1 MVVSLY
7 QIVAGLYLIASV
19 AAAAGYSLSHQG
31 LARVAV
37 STLVLGWGLHVLGF
51 ATLHTLDPAPP
62 LTDPGVLLSFMACVG
77 VGAFL
82 FMLRRRRLLGLV
94 AFVAPLAFISVFFGQ
109 LRFGAADA
117 SGVTS
122 SGLLEHAHVLL
133 ASAGLALLA
142 LGSLAGELF
151 LVEHGRL
158 KRKRGP
164 QLGGLLPSL
173 EALDRASAAALL
185 VGFSLLSL
193 GVVSGGI
200 WIQRFGSFSGSDGH
214 ELAFALFWM
223 VYAGL
228 VVQRCGA
235 RASARQ
241 CAIGSVAGFVLLMLG
256 LLGSELLS

>member
-82 FMLRRRRLLGLV
+82 LMLRRRRLLGLV

-151 LVEHGRL
+151 LVEHG
-158 KRKRGP
+158 
-164 QLGGLLPSL
+164 
-173 EALDRASAAALL
+173 
-185 VGFSLLSL
+185 
-193 GVVSGGI
+193 
-200 WIQRFGSFSGSDGH
+200 
-214 ELAFALFWM
+214 LA
-223 VYAGL
+223 
-228 VVQRCGA
+228 
-235 RASARQ
+235 
-241 CAIGSVAGFVLLMLG
+241 
-256 LLGSELLS
+256 

>member
-1 MVVSLY
+1 MAISLY

-82 FMLRRRRLLGLV
+82 LMLRRRRLLGLV

-228 VVQRCGA
+228 VVQRFGA

-256 LLGSELLS
+256 LLGSEWLS

>member
-19 AAAAGYSLSHQG
+19 AAAAGYSLSHPG

-51 ATLHTLDPAPP
+51 ATLHTLDPAPQ

-82 FMLRRRRLLGLV
+82 LLLRRRRLLGLV

-109 LRFGAADA
+109 LRFAAAGD
-117 SGVTS
+117 SGVAPP
-122 SGLLEHAHVLL
+122 GLLEHAHVLL

-151 LVEHGRL
+151 LVEHRRL
-158 KRKRGP
+158 KRKRGA
-164 QLGGLLPSL
+164 QRGGLLPSL
-173 EALDRASAAALL
+173 EALDRASSVALL

-200 WIQRFGSFSGSDGH
+200 WIQRFGSLSGSAGH
-214 ELAFALFWM
+214 ELAFALFWV

-228 VVQRCGA
+228 VVQRFGA

-241 CAIGSVAGFVLLMLG
+241 CAIGSVTGFVLLMLG
-256 LLGSELLS
+256 LLGSEWLS

>member
-1 MVVSLY
+1 MVESLY

-19 AAAAGYSLSHQG
+19 AAAAAYSLSHQG

-37 STLVLGWGLHVLGF
+37 STLILGWGLHVLGF

-82 FMLRRRRLLGLV
+82 LLLRKRRLLGLV

-109 LRFGAADA
+109 LRFAAAGDSGGA
-117 SGVTS
+117 SP
-122 SGLLEHAHVLL
+122 GLLEHAHVLL
-133 ASAGLALLA
+133 ASAGIAFLA

-151 LVEHGRL
+151 LVEHRRL

-164 QLGGLLPSL
+164 QRGGLLPSL
-173 EALDRASAAALL
+173 EALDRASSVALL
-185 VGFSLLSL
+185 MGFSLLSL
-193 GVVSGGI
+193 GVVSGWI
-200 WIQRFGSFSGSDGH
+200 WIQRFGSLSGSDVH
-214 ELAFALFWM
+214 VLAFALFWV

-228 VVQRCGA
+228 VVQRFGV

-241 CAIGSVAGFVLLMLG
+241 CAIGSLAGFVLLMLG
-256 LLGSELLS
+256 LLGSEWLL

>member
-1 MVVSLY
+1 
-7 QIVAGLYLIASV
+7 
-19 AAAAGYSLSHQG
+19 
-31 LARVAV
+31 VAV
-37 STLVLGWGLHVLGF
+37 SALVLGWGLHVLGF

-62 LTDPGVLLSFMACVG
+62 LTDPGGLLSFMACVA
-77 VGAFL
+77 VGGFL
-82 FMLRRRRLLGLV
+82 LLLRRRRLLGLV
-94 AFVAPLAFISVFFGQ
+94 AFVAPVAFISVFFGQ
-109 LRFGAADA
+109 LSFGAAGA
-117 SGVTS
+117 SGVTPP
-122 SGLLEHAHVLL
+122 GLLEHAHVLM

-151 LVEHGRL
+151 LVEHRRL

-164 QLGGLLPSL
+164 QRGGLLPSL
-173 EALDRASAAALL
+173 EASDRASAAALL

-200 WIQRFGSFSGSDGH
+200 WIQRFGSFSGSAGH
-214 ELAFALFWM
+214 ELAFALFWV

-228 VVQRCGA
+228 VVQRFGA

-256 LLGSELLS
+256 LLGWEWLL

>member
-82 FMLRRRRLLGLV
+82 LMLRRRRLLGLV

-117 SGVTS
+117 AGVTS

-228 VVQRCGA
+228 VVQRFGA